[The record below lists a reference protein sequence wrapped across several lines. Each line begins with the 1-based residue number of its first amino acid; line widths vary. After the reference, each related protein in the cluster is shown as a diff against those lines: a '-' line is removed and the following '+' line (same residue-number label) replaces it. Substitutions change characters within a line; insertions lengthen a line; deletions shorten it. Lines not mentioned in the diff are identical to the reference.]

1 MNGKDLMQALN
12 DIDERYIEEALP
24 WSAAVKKERHPVWA
38 LAAGLALCLG
48 LGAGAALLFGGPLLT
63 SGDPGP
69 EVTTLENAAT
79 GEARAAEQEA
89 PEVPIPHLEFAV
101 SDSGIGASVGGV
113 YAAGE
118 GTQRELTLDEL
129 SSLREQPGLSWMGGY
144 YLTGG
149 ALFDENGATLQ
160 VMVAGYDP
168 SIVDESLETFPVT
181 ESPAFTLVLG
191 KEGESGLPNAIEDQ
205 LFFLEEPN
213 NTVEGVGVR
222 AAQFPYQDSYID
234 PVSGESTQVDST
246 LYCTGCT
253 LDGASVGLMA
263 IADGTALTEEEAQR
277 LAEVAAG
284 YGVHY
289 GLSLEG
295 LSAEP
300 KGKDTPNVNYGDS
313 YHLTVLGPLGSRAPL
328 DFAAYTVETQEEYG
342 SYEEFLQAMEEDFN
356 LGRWPEGFAEGS
368 TNRELTQEE
377 MQSIWG
383 GQLPWQENL
392 PLAGWA
398 VFDPSGDLEGVYLY
412 GADEG
417 SQEIGSRFLVV
428 LRPGPLNWEALRR
441 RELSYDIIQKPNNQ
455 VNGQDVYAVT
465 TALDQFYEDG
475 AGERVDLGDNIT
487 YQASFQ
493 KGEDPMTVTVYGYAQ
508 GAPGD
513 DPTPEER
520 QAEALARDEAQ
531 ALVETVV
538 GRSLYG
544 PLSLEGIAGGAD
556 SAPQEESTSSQTESA
571 VSSEIEENESTEG
584 GLNYLDVSFNT
595 SEYIPYMEE
604 QTQLYQH
611 YAEAEQRGETWSVSR
626 GLEEDELN
634 FLLDQDFLPNQED
647 FAILEGGATLDWME
661 EPLWVEL
668 SGFPTQETRS
678 SGISAFTLYLSKG
691 DVPVSEAKY
700 LSTLF
705 PEPNNTLEGVDI
717 YAFRWEEETSLS
729 QFSTPAEGQPYIPPV
744 YDRDDSVLLALA
756 FQKEDVG
763 VAMTV
768 RCDKWGF
775 ASEEEAQDFAL
786 SLAKNIIT
794 QGVIPMENDMQILSL
809 PEN

>member
-12 DIDERYIEEALP
+12 DIDGRYIEEALP

-89 PEVPIPHLEFAV
+89 QEVPIPHLEFAV

-113 YAAGE
+113 YAE
-118 GTQRELTLDEL
+118 GVIQRALTLDEL
-129 SSLREQPGLSWMGGY
+129 SSLREQPGLSWMGDY
-144 YLTGG
+144 YLTGT

-168 SIVDESLETFPVT
+168 SIVDESLETFPV
-181 ESPAFTLVLG
+181 EKIPAFLLALG
-191 KEGESGLPNAIEDQ
+191 QEDLPTQIEEQ
-205 LFFLEEPN
+205 LAFLEEPN

-428 LRPGPLNWEALRR
+428 LRPGPLDWEALRR

-465 TALDQFYEDG
+465 TALDQFYEDD
-475 AGERVDLGDNIT
+475 AGERVDLGDHIT

-544 PLSLEGIAGGAD
+544 PLSLEGISGGAD

-717 YAFRWEEETSLS
+717 YAFRWEEAVSYHVFTDYTTDYPYPHP
-729 QFSTPAEGQPYIPPV
+729 TPFH
-744 YDRDDSVLLALA
+744 DSDQSVEFGLA
-756 FQKEDVG
+756 FQKEDIG

-775 ASEEEAQDFAL
+775 ASEEEAKDFAL
-786 SLAKNIIT
+786 SLAENIIT
-794 QGVIPMENDMQILSL
+794 QEVIPMENDMQILSL